1 VFGQIKQ
8 GATPATNAVAT
19 IMLLI
24 TLAVLFSGQW
34 LTRKGARRGES
45 VVTIVSQAG

>member
-8 GATPATNAVAT
+8 GVTPATNAVAA

-34 LTRKGARRGES
+34 LTGRGARKGES
-45 VVTIVSQAG
+45 VATIVANSG